1 MKRLSLLSALV
12 VKGWIYF
19 KISPKAQL
27 LSNTKPVPQYSLDRL
42 AASSQLQRTGR
53 NFFECGA
60 VP

>member
-1 MKRLSLLSALV
+1 MSSLSLLSDLV
-12 VKGWIYF
+12 VTGRIYF
-19 KISPKAQL
+19 KISFKIQL
-27 LSNTKPVPQYSLDRL
+27 LSNTKLVLQYSLNRL